1 MRLPTP
7 EYSARA
13 LLLHHH
19 YFSLIV
25 DLRKNSLRP
34 LKPRSI
40 VDPLSLVTY
49 QNKKITIRMLRHN
62 LTNARALH
70 HTNKNMTW
78 HWAKLHDN
86 VIVCFHVSPFTH
98 MSFLILVL
106 CTDCWLFRTMF
117 MNDNISIKVVDRTCM
132 YLELGSHRSNLYL
145 ILLNLFCPY
154 SIFSQGKSHNYSIF
168 MF

>member
-70 HTNKNMTW
+70 HTNKNMT
-78 HWAKLHDN
+78 
-86 VIVCFHVSPFTH
+86 
-98 MSFLILVL
+98 
-106 CTDCWLFRTMF
+106 
-117 MNDNISIKVVDRTCM
+117 
-132 YLELGSHRSNLYL
+132 
-145 ILLNLFCPY
+145 
-154 SIFSQGKSHNYSIF
+154 
-168 MF
+168 